1 MNCVCRQS
9 LSLFVVHL
17 KHIFTLCTLEMTQA
31 STGDIV
37 LGTRR
42 KQRTFLQLSRIMD
55 PNYFGP
61 FHTRV
66 FRTNLRT
73 LTWSHGLLMDLTEG
87 SECDLFPG
95 MELRRSSCA
104 VHEVLQI
111 SRVSLPRTY
120 VGWT

>member
-66 FRTNLRT
+66 FRTNLRWLVGGFLLILTVCLNLMRRRT
-73 LTWSHGLLMDLTEG
+73 LSSASHSGSQWLLLAT
-87 SECDLFPG
+87 CPWG
-95 MELRRSSCA
+95 M
-104 VHEVLQI
+104 
-111 SRVSLPRTY
+111 SLP
-120 VGWT
+120 